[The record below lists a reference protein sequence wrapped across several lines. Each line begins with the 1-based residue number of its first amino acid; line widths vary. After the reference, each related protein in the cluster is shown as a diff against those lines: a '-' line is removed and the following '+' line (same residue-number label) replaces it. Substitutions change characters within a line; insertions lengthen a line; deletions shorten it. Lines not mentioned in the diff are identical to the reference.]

1 MEQRSLKKS
10 IGTVLTGI
18 IIATSVLAH
27 GATDVEDKGESCT
40 NAKLTG
46 SYGFSQLGSVVG
58 IAPAPIPAADVGI
71 FHADGKGNLS
81 GSEIVNV
88 GGRHFSDT
96 FTDGKY
102 QVNPDCTGTASWT
115 AVFSDGRP
123 AEKRSASLV
132 VTDHFK
138 EVHILSTGPGAVL
151 VGIARKQ

>member
-1 MEQRSLKKS
+1 MKQRSLKKS

-18 IIATSVLAH
+18 IIATSSLAY
-27 GATDVEDKGESCT
+27 GARDVEDEGNTCT
-40 NAKLTG
+40 NARFTG

-58 IAPAPIPAADVGI
+58 IAPAPVPAADVGV

-88 GGRHFSDT
+88 GGRHFRDT

-102 QVNPDCTGTASWT
+102 QVNPDCTGTATWT

-123 AEKRSASLV
+123 AESRSASFV

-138 EVHILSTGPGAVL
+138 ELHILSTGPGAVL